1 MKDRPG
7 GRVADQ
13 ECEALAAW
21 GCSVRS
27 EQAKTDHMEDAV
39 LEGSST
45 RLAKDC
51 SMRAERQLHTM
62 IVRLSGEFDLAC
74 EERFQDELGRVLDGH
89 TGTLL
94 LDLRDLD
101 FIDST
106 GLRVLVQTDELARS
120 DGVDFT
126 ILCRDGQVRDVL
138 RVSGLD
144 GYLPVVDPWG
154 TVPDSDSPV

>member
-1 MKDRPG
+1 MG
-7 GRVADQ
+7 
-13 ECEALAAW
+13 
-21 GCSVRS
+21 S
-27 EQAKTDHMEDAV
+27 EQNQTDHVEDAV
-39 LEGSST
+39 LESLST
-45 RLAKDC
+45 RLTKDC
-51 SMRAERQLHTM
+51 SMQAERDLHTM
-62 IVRLSGEFDLAC
+62 TVRLSGGFDLAC
-74 EERFQDELGRVLDGH
+74 TERFQDELGRVLDGH
-89 TGTLL
+89 TESLL
-94 LDLRDLD
+94 LDLRGLE

-138 RVSGLD
+138 RLSGLD

>member
-1 MKDRPG
+1 M
-7 GRVADQ
+7 
-13 ECEALAAW
+13 
-21 GCSVRS
+21 
-27 EQAKTDHMEDAV
+27 
-39 LEGSST
+39 LENSSI

-51 SMRAERQLHTM
+51 SMRAERDLHTM
-62 IVRLSGEFDLAC
+62 TVRLSGGFDLAC
-74 EERFQDELGRVLDGH
+74 TERFQDELGCVLDGH
-89 TGTLL
+89 TERLL
-94 LDLRDLD
+94 LDLRGLD

-106 GLRVLVQTDELARS
+106 GLRALVQTDALARD

-144 GYLPVVDPWG
+144 GYLPVVDRFG